1 MEKSLLKVSD
11 LSIHYRLPRVTKEAV
26 RSVSFEVYP
35 DEVFGLVGE
44 SGSGKSTLCY
54 GLLQLVPPP
63 GKIVSGEVYFKDV
76 DLLHLRGEA
85 LREKR
90 WSEIAFIPQG
100 AMSALNPVM
109 LIREQFADV
118 LADHA
123 NGRGKKIPL
132 DDQIST
138 ALRGV
143 NLPAEVANKFP
154 HELSGGMKQ
163 RVCIALAVLLN
174 PALII
179 ADEPTSALDVVSQRV
194 VLEMMAQVRAKLKA
208 SMILVGHDMALQA
221 QIADR
226 IGIMVDGCLIE
237 IGPVSEIFA
246 HPIHPYTCRL
256 IASIPSIHK
265 KQEIHTL
272 AQATLA
278 EAERQTYRDFT
289 RLVEMRPGHWVAQ
302 PGMRP

>member
-1 MEKSLLKVSD
+1 MEKALLKVSD
-11 LSIHYRLPRVTKEAV
+11 LSIHYLLPQATKAAV
-26 RSVSFEVYP
+26 RSVTFEVYP

-63 GKIVSGEVYFKDV
+63 GKIVSGQVYFKDT
-76 DLLHLRGEA
+76 DLLNLRGEA
-85 LREKR
+85 LRKKR

-109 LIREQFADV
+109 RIREQFADIIV
-118 LADHA
+118 DHNA
-123 NGRGKKIPL
+123 SRQQKTSL
-132 DDQIST
+132 EELIST
-138 ALRGV
+138 ALKSV
-143 NLPAEVANKFP
+143 NLPGDIANKFP

-174 PALII
+174 PELII
-179 ADEPTSALDVVSQRV
+179 ADEPTSALDVVSQRI
-194 VLEMMAQVRAKLKA
+194 VLEMMAQARARLKA

-226 IGIMVDGCLIE
+226 IGIMFDGCLLE
-237 IGPVSEIFA
+237 IGPAREIFA
-246 HPIHPYTCRL
+246 HPIHPYTRRL

-265 KQEIHTL
+265 KQEIHAL
-272 AQATLA
+272 AQETL
-278 EAERQTYRDFT
+278 EDIEKHTSRDFA
-289 RLVEMRPGHWVAQ
+289 RLVEVKPGHWVAQ
-302 PGMRP
+302 SKEG